1 MACKNAT
8 APINISKKNIT
19 DDCFLKCLFKY
30 NYPVSP
36 ATTVTNNGD
45 HLTLSYDKVRI
56 KYNNDKLLTDK
67 IHIYTPS
74 LHTFDGIQADGE
86 MIISHMDAGIS
97 LLVCI
102 PIVVS
107 NGKNEASKQFK
118 ALIEQ
123 AMEKTP
129 NVGESSVIQTST
141 FSLNPFIPKKKG
153 FYSYV
158 ASLPYDPCNG
168 THQYIVYTPED
179 SVLYINT
186 KTMGLLKKMIVK
198 HKSSVKKAGEVYY
211 NKRGAIYEG
220 GESSTDDNDIYIECH
235 PTGSEGETNVQ
246 IPKSITGGK
255 DSDSSLN
262 FKNPVVIVIIGLL
275 AGLVLIFIIST
286 VMSFFRTRNNL
297 GASSSSLSDVGNL
310 QT

>member
-1 MACKNAT
+1 
-8 APINISKKNIT
+8 
-19 DDCFLKCLFKY
+19 
-30 NYPVSP
+30 
-36 ATTVTNNGD
+36 
-45 HLTLSYDKVRI
+45 
-56 KYNNDKLLTDK
+56 
-67 IHIYTPS
+67 
-74 LHTFDGIQADGE
+74 
-86 MIISHMDAGIS
+86 
-97 LLVCI
+97 
-102 PIVVS
+102 
-107 NGKNEASKQFK
+107 
-118 ALIEQ
+118 
-123 AMEKTP
+123 
-129 NVGESSVIQTST
+129 
-141 FSLNPFIPKKKG
+141 
-153 FYSYV
+153 
-158 ASLPYDPCNG
+158 
-168 THQYIVYTPED
+168 
-179 SVLYINT
+179 
-186 KTMGLLKKMIVK
+186 MGLLKKMIVK